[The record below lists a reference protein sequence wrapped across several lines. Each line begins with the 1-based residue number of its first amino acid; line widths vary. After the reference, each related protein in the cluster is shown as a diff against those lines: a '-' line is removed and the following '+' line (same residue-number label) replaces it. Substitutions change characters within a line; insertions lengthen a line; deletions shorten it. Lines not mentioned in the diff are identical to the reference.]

1 MPVLTLIEK
10 SGIVMETDAMAFIEE
25 VKTLE
30 AVEAKLVND
39 LQDLGKKKKSG
50 NKVD

>member
-1 MPVLTLIEK
+1 
-10 SGIVMETDAMAFIEE
+10 MAFIEE
-25 VKTLE
+25 AMTLE
-30 AVEAKLVND
+30 AVETKLVND